1 MGLVKDGPSI
11 AIAGVT
17 GAVGQEFLRV
27 LTDRNFPY
35 SSLKLLASKR
45 SAGKEQNFE
54 VFVSLPFMR
63 GHACCST
70 WRVKERCN

>member
-45 SAGKEQNFE
+45 SAGKEQEFE
-54 VFVSLPFMR
+54 VCVSLPFMR
-63 GHACCST
+63 GHACST
-70 WRVKERCN
+70 WRGKESCN

>member
-45 SAGKEQNFE
+45 SAGKEQKFE
-54 VFVSLPFMR
+54 VCVSLPSIRFAIDKNR
-63 GHACCST
+63 
-70 WRVKERCN
+70 